1 MSMNLGNLNN
11 FLQAYQQ
18 AQQQGQEQRLRQ
30 QQISAYQQQQKA
42 AAAAGNSLVAPP
54 QAAPPMAALAAMA
67 QQGQGGA
74 PAAAQGAPA
83 PQDGPPPVP
92 TGPVPQGASFAQAFG
107 QPQGG
112 APQAAPQPQAQPQD
126 PGLSGTAQS
135 NGDGQPMDA
144 FQESQQNIKAMAQS
158 IKAANPGIDGATLL
172 AAVHEN
178 IDMLKGVSPMTKATM
193 QAQTSA
199 LMAGTKLQEAQMK
212 FQAADRALEAKLK
225 MAKDHDAVVQA
236 YHEFDN
242 DTKLAM
248 ANVAAASRERVAET
262 GASSRIGAAQIGAT
276 SREAVGAGHDAA
288 SGYRADTAA
297 DASDYRA
304 DQGERG
310 SEARGNMKGLP
321 ATAAPIRPLRTG
333 GGAPK
338 PASGDIA
345 YLKANPGQAAAF
357 DKRFGK
363 GAAAAALK

>member
-11 FLQAYQQ
+11 FFQAYQQ
-18 AQQQGQEQRLRQ
+18 AQQQGQEQQLRQ
-30 QQISAYQQQQKA
+30 MQIQQAQQQQKG

-67 QQGQGGA
+67 QQQGGQGA
-74 PAAAQGAPA
+74 A
-83 PQDGPPPVP
+83 PQPPQGGPAPVP
-92 TGPVPQGASFAQAFG
+92 TGAVPQGASFAQAFG

-112 APQAAPQPQAQPQD
+112 APQSAPQPQAQPQD

-135 NGDGQPMDA
+135 NGGGQPMDA
-144 FQESQQNIKAMAQS
+144 FQESQQNIKAMAAS
-158 IKAANPGIDGATLL
+158 IKASNPGIDGATLL

-212 FQAADRALEAKLK
+212 FQAADRALEAKLQ
-225 MAKDHDAVVQA
+225 MAKNHDDVVLA

-310 SEARGNMKGLP
+310 AEARGNMKGLP
-321 ATAAPIRPLRTG
+321 TTAAPIRPLRTG